1 MPKVG
6 PGWLEPLLLPIQAN
20 RRSLTVPVIDAIHWQ
35 DFHIFPII
43 KQPVK
48 TGGKCSNVR
57 WSLLRSLLAINEE
70 VETEETYYGGKF
82 CAGRLRKK
90 ALSRTILK

>member
-48 TGGKCSNVR
+48 GIFEWG
-57 WSLLRSLLAINEE
+57 LLYKVSAHLA
-70 VETEETYYGGKF
+70 VPT
-82 CAGRLRKK
+82 
-90 ALSRTILK
+90 